1 MSWSTFDIKCKV
13 TNKGVDFNKLDTLVC
28 DRFGLKN
35 LNPFGEDDYGHFP
48 FEEGEMHQRSISWV
62 GFIHSIIYYS
72 DIDYGKRRKSEMLGA
87 LAYVMEHCVKF
98 PIRMIRVLSQLLD
111 FLYDEQHLYIYVT
124 VVPDEYDPDYLYKN
138 VYAHK
143 QILKN
148 ETGLFECDEDGK
160 LLSYYPSINVLMEKT
175 EVRERYTYRDSYYR
189 PCIHSMIVPEGVT
202 SFCREFFRGGMIEGD
217 LVLPQTLKVIG
228 TEIDDCVF
236 ADSSIGRVI
245 LPNTIESIGDFA
257 FGKSNI
263 EELVYP
269 DKIIELQYA
278 RQFKGTKINKLLLPQ
293 NIFDYLQVQGRR
305 IESLFNPFDTSISDY
320 ILY

>member
-1 MSWSTFDIKCKV
+1 MNFSTFEIRHLSTKKC
-13 TNKGVDFNKLDTLVC
+13 VDYEELDKLICEKFD
-28 DRFGLKN
+28 LKFSN
-35 LNPFGEDDYGHFP
+35 EDYGHFP
-48 FEEGEMHQRSISWV
+48 FFEGEMHQESISWA
-62 GFIHSIIYYS
+62 GLIHEIVYRS
-72 DIDYGKRRKSEMLGA
+72 DIDYGTRRKSEVLGA
-87 LAYVMEHCVKF
+87 LVYVIKYAIRF
-98 PIRMIRVLSQLLD
+98 PMRMIDVLSKLLD
-111 FLYDEQHLYIYVT
+111 FIYDEQKMYIYVRMR
-124 VVPDEYDPDYLYKN
+124 PDEYDPDYLYKN

-175 EVRERYTYRDSYYR
+175 EVRERYTYSDSYYR

-228 TEIDDCVF
+228 TEIDYSVF

-245 LPNTIESIGDFA
+245 LPNTIESIGVFA
-257 FGKSNI
+257 FGNSNI

-278 RQFKGTKINKLLLPQ
+278 RQFKGTKINTLLLPQ

>member
-1 MSWSTFDIKCKV
+1 MNFTTFEIRHLSTKECVDYEELDKLICEKFD
-13 TNKGVDFNKLDTLVC
+13 
-28 DRFGLKN
+28 LKYSN
-35 LNPFGEDDYGHFP
+35 EDYGHFP
-48 FEEGEMHQRSISWV
+48 FLEGEMHQESISWA
-62 GFIHSIIYYS
+62 GLIHEIVYWS
-72 DIDYGKRRKSEMLGA
+72 DIDYGTRRKSEVLGA
-87 LAYVMEHCVKF
+87 LVYVIKYAIRF
-98 PIRMIRVLSQLLD
+98 PMRMIDVLSKLLD
-111 FLYDEQHLYIYVT
+111 FIYDEQKMYIYVRMR
-124 VVPDEYDPDYLYKN
+124 PNECDPDYLYKN

-175 EVRERYTYRDSYYR
+175 EVRERYTYSDSYYR

-217 LVLPQTLKVIG
+217 LVLPQTVKVIG
-228 TEIDDCVF
+228 TEIDYSVF

-245 LPNTIESIGDFA
+245 LPNTIESIGVFA

-278 RQFKGTKINKLLLPQ
+278 RQFKGTKINTLLLPQ

-305 IESLFNPFDTSISDY
+305 IESLFNPCDTSISDY

>member
-1 MSWSTFDIKCKV
+1 MSFCFSTFEIRSQHSQKS
-13 TNKGVDFNKLDTLVC
+13 VDYNELDRLIC
-28 DRFGLKN
+28 EKFDLKYSN
-35 LNPFGEDDYGHFP
+35 EDYGHFP
-48 FEEGEMHQRSISWV
+48 FLEGEMRQESISWA
-62 GFIHSIIYYS
+62 GLIHEIVYWS
-72 DIDYGKRRKSEMLGA
+72 DIDYGTRRKSEVLGA
-87 LAYVMEHCVKF
+87 LVYVIKYAIRF
-98 PIRMIRVLSQLLD
+98 PMRMIDVLSKLLD
-111 FLYDEQHLYIYVT
+111 FIYDEQKMYIYVRMR
-124 VVPDEYDPDYLYKN
+124 PDEYDPDYLYKN

-228 TEIDDCVF
+228 TEIDYCVF

-245 LPNTIESIGDFA
+245 LPNTIESIGDIA

>member
-1 MSWSTFDIKCKV
+1 MSFCFSTFEIRSQHFQKS
-13 TNKGVDFNKLDTLVC
+13 VDYNELDRLIC
-28 DRFGLKN
+28 EKFDLKFSN
-35 LNPFGEDDYGHFP
+35 EDYGHFP
-48 FEEGEMHQRSISWV
+48 FFEGEMHQESISWA
-62 GFIHSIIYYS
+62 GLIHEIVYWS
-72 DIDYGKRRKSEMLGA
+72 DIDYGKRRKSEVLGA
-87 LAYVMEHCVKF
+87 LVYVIKHAIRF
-98 PIRMIRVLSQLLD
+98 PMRMIDVLSKLLD
-111 FLYDEQHLYIYVT
+111 FIYDEQNMYLYVT
-124 VVPDEYDPDYLYKN
+124 VRPDKYDPSYLYKN
-138 VYAHK
+138 IYAHK

-189 PCIHSMIVPEGVT
+189 PCIHSMIVPEGIT
-202 SFCREFFRGGMIEGD
+202 SFCREFFMGGMIEGD

-236 ADSSIGRVI
+236 AYSSIGRVI
-245 LPNTIESIGDFA
+245 LPNTIESIGVFA

-269 DKIIELQYA
+269 DKIIELQYP

>member
-1 MSWSTFDIKCKV
+1 MNFTTFEIRHLSTKECVDYEELDKLICEKFD
-13 TNKGVDFNKLDTLVC
+13 
-28 DRFGLKN
+28 LKYSN
-35 LNPFGEDDYGHFP
+35 EDYGHFP
-48 FEEGEMHQRSISWV
+48 FLEGEMHQESISWA
-62 GFIHSIIYYS
+62 GLIHEIVYWS
-72 DIDYGKRRKSEMLGA
+72 DIDYGTRRKSEVLGA
-87 LAYVMEHCVKF
+87 LVYVIKYAIRF
-98 PIRMIRVLSQLLD
+98 PMRMIDVLSKLLD
-111 FLYDEQHLYIYVT
+111 FIYDEQKMYIYVRMR
-124 VVPDEYDPDYLYKN
+124 PNECDPDYLYKN

-175 EVRERYTYRDSYYR
+175 EVRERYTYSDSYYR

-228 TEIDDCVF
+228 TEIDYSVF

-245 LPNTIESIGDFA
+245 LPNTVESIGVFA

-278 RQFKGTKINKLLLPQ
+278 RQFKGTKINTLLLPQ

>member
-1 MSWSTFDIKCKV
+1 MYE
-13 TNKGVDFNKLDTLVC
+13 KLTKKD
-28 DRFGLKN
+28 
-35 LNPFGEDDYGHFP
+35 E
-48 FEEGEMHQRSISWV
+48 
-62 GFIHSIIYYS
+62 
-72 DIDYGKRRKSEMLGA
+72 
-87 LAYVMEHCVKF
+87 
-98 PIRMIRVLSQLLD
+98 LL
-111 FLYDEQHLYIYVT
+111 
-124 VVPDEYDPDYLYKN
+124 LYKN

-175 EVRERYTYRDSYYR
+175 EVRERYTYGDSYYR

-228 TEIDDCVF
+228 TVIDDCVF
-236 ADSSIGRVI
+236 ANSSIGRVI
-245 LPNTIESIGDFA
+245 LPNTIESIGVFA
-257 FGKSNI
+257 FGNSNI

>member
-1 MSWSTFDIKCKV
+1 MNFSTFEIRHLSTKER
-13 TNKGVDFNKLDTLVC
+13 VDYEELDKLICEKFD
-28 DRFGLKN
+28 LKFSN
-35 LNPFGEDDYGHFP
+35 DDYGHFP
-48 FEEGEMHQRSISWV
+48 FFEGEMHQESISWA
-62 GFIHSIIYYS
+62 GLIHEIVYWS
-72 DIDYGKRRKSEMLGA
+72 DIDYGTRRKSEVLGA
-87 LAYVMEHCVKF
+87 LVYVIKHTVHF
-98 PIRMIRVLSQLLD
+98 PMRMVDVLSRLLD
-111 FLYDEQHLYIYVT
+111 FIYDEQKMYIYVRMR
-124 VVPDEYDPDYLYKN
+124 PDEYDPDYLYKN

-148 ETGLFECDEDGK
+148 ETGLFECDEDNK